1 MSDGGAKRQP
11 TAFISHHSSQVETAR
26 RLKVILSH
34 HGIIGWMAPDDINPG
49 QPFDKA
55 IVNQVRQS
63 DLIILLFC
71 EQSDQSRHVKRELMM
86 AEDADKLI
94 FPVRLEDKAADGLAY
109 WLNDYQW
116 IDWFDGEDD
125 TITRMIETIKSQ
137 ADEQTTSPI
146 ASSTAPPL
154 QPAASATASAP
165 PVAPAPAPSSG
176 SQWPVPIV
184 SAVIVALIMLVGFYF
199 MTRDGDSD
207 APVETAAAETADEDA
222 SENSANDTPD
232 PAPATTPPPMPTP
245 ITTPPPALPSPGNGD
260 FYVVVGS
267 FQPGDPAANQ
277 RASDFEA
284 CSGITP
290 IVGPSDSYAGFAPGL
305 IVVMAGGYSDAR
317 AANAVLS
324 QSQSCVVDAFIRQ
337 AR

>member
-1 MSDGGAKRQP
+1 MSDGASNRQP
-11 TAFISHHSSQVETAR
+11 KAFISHHSSQVETAR

-34 HGIIGWMAPDDINPG
+34 HGITGWLAPDDINPG

-55 IVNQVRQS
+55 IVDQVRQS

-137 ADEQTTSPI
+137 AEDQSPAATVSPATPPPTSPV
-146 ASSTAPPL
+146 AE
-154 QPAASATASAP
+154 AP
-165 PVAPAPAPSSG
+165 PVAPAPAAG
-176 SQWPVPIV
+176 SQWPVPIA

-199 MTRDGDSD
+199 MTRDDDTEAS
-207 APVETAAAETADEDA
+207 VETAAAEGTETGEDA
-222 SENSANDTPD
+222 SANDDNTMPN
-232 PAPATTPPPMPTP
+232 PAPATTPPPMPDP
-245 ITTPPPALPSPGNGD
+245 IATPPPALPSPGSGD

-277 RASDFEA
+277 RASDFES
-284 CSGITP
+284 CSGIQP
-290 IVGPSDSYAGFAPGL
+290 IVAPSDDFAGFAPGL
-305 IVVMAGGYSDAR
+305 IVVMAGGYADAR
-317 AANAVLS
+317 QATTVLS
-324 QSQSCVVDAFIRQ
+324 QAQSCVVDAFIRQ

>member
-1 MSDGGAKRQP
+1 MSDGGSNRQP

-55 IVNQVRQS
+55 IVNQVRES

-137 ADEQTTSPI
+137 ADEQDKAPA
-146 ASSTAPPL
+146 ASGAAPPL
-154 QPAASATASAP
+154 QPAATPVP
-165 PVAPAPAPSSG
+165 PSVAPSPAPGSG
-176 SQWPVPIV
+176 SQWPVPIAT
-184 SAVIVALIMLVGFYF
+184 AVIVGIVMLVGFYF
-199 MTRDGDSD
+199 MTRDGASE
-207 APVETAAAETADEDA
+207 APSETASAEAADDDA
-222 SENSANDTPD
+222 SLSAANDMPD

-277 RASDFEA
+277 RANDFEA
-284 CSGITP
+284 CSGISP
-290 IVGPSDSYAGFAPGL
+290 IVGPSENYAGFAPGL
-305 IVVMAGGYSDAR
+305 TVVMAGGYSDAR
-317 AANAVLS
+317 AANSVLT
-324 QSQSCVVDAFIRQ
+324 QAQSCVVDAFIRQ